1 MAVHHAQRIARRQRL
16 GPRKCGHG
24 EKCNVPISQSLV
36 IIPNGKEFK
45 PRAAGPYANHMY
57 RHKVAVYEH
66 LGVAPEHL
74 AGGGIRSAFSA
85 PDCNLL
91 YVTRGAVK
99 GRGPDGTVT
108 DIGGGPRYHDD
119 FSFDGQMC
127 HLNYVGNAKCYNE
140 GNYRGI
146 EDNAKSTVVL
156 WRRRSGVP
164 FIKLGKA
171 AFQGVAMDD
180 QGQPHY
186 RLKMQ
191 ATSQEIQKYT
201 RMACASASA

>member
-1 MAVHHAQRIARRQRL
+1 MAVHHAQPIARRQRL

-24 EKCNVPISQSLV
+24 EKCNVPISQSFKS
-36 IIPNGKEFK
+36 IPIGKVFR
-45 PRAAGPYANHMY
+45 PRTTGPFANHMY
-57 RHKVAVYEH
+57 RNKVAVYDC
-66 LGVAPEHL
+66 LAVAPVHL
-74 AGGGIRSAFSA
+74 AGGGIRSAYSA

-108 DIGGGPRYHDD
+108 DIGGGPRYHDK
-119 FSFDGQMC
+119 FHFDGQVC
-127 HLNYVGNAKCYNE
+127 NLTYVGNAKCHNE

-146 EDNAKSTVVL
+146 ENNAKSTIVL
-156 WRRRSGVP
+156 WRPRSGKP
-164 FIKLGKA
+164 FTMLGMA
-171 AFQGVAMDD
+171 DFQGVAMDD

-201 RMACASASA
+201 RV